1 MCTYHNIRSF
11 QDAMAMAMLLSNT
24 NAGKYNNM
32 KINLV
37 SKAGIEVRY
46 ITIIVCPAVLV
57 VTGKYTI
64 VFKLRLMWYCI
75 IIVFI
80 YNVVVLVEFII
91 CTARLHF
98 FNLSS

>member
-1 MCTYHNIRSF
+1 
-11 QDAMAMAMLLSNT
+11 MAMLLSNT

-80 YNVVVLVEFII
+80 YNVVVF
-91 CTARLHF
+91 
-98 FNLSS
+98 

>member
-37 SKAGIEVRY
+37 SKASIEVRY
-46 ITIIVCPAVLV
+46 IIIVCPAVLA
-57 VTGKYTI
+57 TGKYTTHQ
-64 VFKLRLMWYCI
+64 M
-75 IIVFI
+75 
-80 YNVVVLVEFII
+80 NG
-91 CTARLHF
+91 ALHCGHF
-98 FNLSS
+98 DTRFVAMG